1 MELQGTNEL
10 TTRKP
15 ALVAGIS
22 ILLMAV
28 IAGVLMGTLFNN
40 LFSLQGGDLWQALKS
55 SEQSFRWGIVS
66 WIAILLC
73 DILAAWGLGVF
84 YTPVNRQ
91 LSQLTAWLRLV
102 YAAILATAISFLVLA
117 LQMVAGYANPTKEL
131 ITSLETYLG
140 GFQQVWSFGLIIFG
154 FHLIGLANLV
164 YKHKILHKIF
174 TILLFIAGIG
184 YLITNLGN
192 LLLANYADYKP
203 TLEAI
208 FMLPMILGEVG
219 LAIWLVAKGGKV

>member
-1 MELQGTNEL
+1 MELEGTKEL

-28 IAGVLMGTLFNN
+28 IAGVLMGALFNN
-40 LFSLQGGDLWQALKS
+40 LFSLQGNDLWHAVKS
-55 SEQSFRWGIVS
+55 SEQSFRWGILG

-84 YTPVNRQ
+84 YAPVNKQ

-102 YAAILATAISFLVLA
+102 YAAILATAIAFLVLA
-117 LQMVAGYANPTKEL
+117 LQVVAGHSNPDL
-131 ITSLETYLG
+131 SVVASVETYIG
-140 GFQQVWSFGLIIFG
+140 GFQQVWSFGLIIFS

-164 YKHKILHKIF
+164 CKHKVLHKIF
-174 TILLFIAGIG
+174 NILLFIAGIG
-184 YLITNLGN
+184 YLITNVGN
-192 LLLANYADYKP
+192 LLMPNYSDYKS

-219 LAIWLVAKGGKV
+219 LGVWLVAKGGKI